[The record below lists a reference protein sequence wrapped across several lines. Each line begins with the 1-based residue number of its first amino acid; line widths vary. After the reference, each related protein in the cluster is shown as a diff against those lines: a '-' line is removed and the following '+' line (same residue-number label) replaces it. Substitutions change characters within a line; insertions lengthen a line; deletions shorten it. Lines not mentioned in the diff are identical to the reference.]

1 MTRSL
6 ILAAALPALTV
17 ASSATVTLSATQPQA
32 VVKDTFAAFTIDS
45 ADLYYGES
53 WTSVQL
59 VNLVRQL
66 SVPTPA
72 IIRLGGSASNDWQYR
87 PTGYSTDG
95 THTIMNNTVW
105 DAVNAFISS
114 TTALFAYTRDAKY
127 ATGGPVGWEIGNEIA
142 SGDAGVYGMSVRY
155 LRIALEGT

>member
-1 MTRSL
+1 M
-6 ILAAALPALTV
+6 
-17 ASSATVTLSATQPQA
+17 
-32 VVKDTFAAFTIDS
+32 
-45 ADLYYGES
+45 
-53 WTSVQL
+53 QL

-114 TTALFAYTRDAKY
+114 TGATLWMNLRFDKNSSGYFRPEINATALFAYTRDAKY